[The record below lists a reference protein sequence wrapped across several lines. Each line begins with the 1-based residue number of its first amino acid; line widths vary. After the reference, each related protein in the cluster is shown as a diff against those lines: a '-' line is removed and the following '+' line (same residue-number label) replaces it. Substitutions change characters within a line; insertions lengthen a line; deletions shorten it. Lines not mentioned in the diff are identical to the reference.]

1 MTLPPRGSEA
11 MVALATPAEP
21 MTVTMEAAA
30 ASARAMETGL
40 WLLFVFMR
48 MVPFRYSVLGWH

>member
-1 MTLPPRGSEA
+1 
-11 MVALATPAEP
+11 
-21 MTVTMEAAA
+21 MTVMTEAAA
-30 ASARAMETGL
+30 VSAIAMETGL

>member
-1 MTLPPRGSEA
+1 
-11 MVALATPAEP
+11 

-30 ASARAMETGL
+30 VSAKAMETGL